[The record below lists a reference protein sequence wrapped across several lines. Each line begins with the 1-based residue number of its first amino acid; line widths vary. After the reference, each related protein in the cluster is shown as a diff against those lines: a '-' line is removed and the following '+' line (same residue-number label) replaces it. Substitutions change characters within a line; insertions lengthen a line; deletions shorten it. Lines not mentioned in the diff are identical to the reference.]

1 MKTHKAFYFWIL
13 LIVFAGGLWF
23 LQAMLKQSGSAL
35 IPGNGGE
42 FTLTSVSGDVSLS
55 DFKGK
60 VVMMYFGYMSCPDVC
75 PTALLIMGS
84 SMDMLSQQQAE
95 QVQGIFISLDPDRD
109 SPLAISQYAS
119 GFNESFIGLT
129 DRKSVIDQVAR
140 LYKVVYKKTPLKNS
154 SIGYV
159 VDHTSVTYLIDQY
172 GVLQYS
178 LPHNSSAEKVT
189 ESIRSLLN

>member
-1 MKTHKAFYFWIL
+1 MNKHKSYYFWAL
-13 LIVFAGGLWF
+13 LLCFVGGLWI
-23 LQAMLKQSGSAL
+23 LQSELKQSGSVL

-42 FTLTSVSGDVSLS
+42 FTLASDRGDISLS

-75 PTALLIMGS
+75 PTALLVMGS
-84 SMDMLSQQQAE
+84 SMNMLTQQQAE

-109 SPLAISQYAS
+109 SPVAINQYAR

-129 DRKSVIDQVAR
+129 GRKTVIDQVAR
-140 LYKVVYKKTPLKNS
+140 QYKVVYKKTPLKNS

-159 VDHTSVTYLIDQY
+159 VDHTSITYLVDQD

-178 LPHNSSAEKVT
+178 LPHNSTAEKIT
-189 ESIRSLLN
+189 ESIRALLK

>member
-1 MKTHKAFYFWIL
+1 M
-13 LIVFAGGLWF
+13 V
-23 LQAMLKQSGSAL
+23 
-35 IPGNGGE
+35 
-42 FTLTSVSGDVSLS
+42 
-55 DFKGK
+55 
-60 VVMMYFGYMSCPDVC
+60 YFGYMSCPDVC

-140 LYKVVYKKTPLKNS
+140 QYKVVYKKTPLKNS